1 MEDCLINKSKQ
12 VDSLSGQVEK
22 QKQRSRRN
30 CLLLRGISENRNEK
44 TDDFCVTV
52 MNEHLELSITE
63 ADIERTHP
71 IGKLRDAGQK
81 SRPIIF
87 KLVGYNDRKSI
98 INRKQKLKGKNI
110 AITVSLRAIR
120 MKKLNEAREMYDF
133 KIVWTSVGDILFKKG
148 SGDTSLFYDSFIH

>member
-22 QKQRSRRN
+22 QKQCSRRN
-30 CLLLRGISENRNEK
+30 CLLLRGIPEKRNEK
-44 TDDFCVTV
+44 TDDFCVAI

-63 ADIERTHP
+63 ADIECTHP
-71 IGKLRDAGQK
+71 IGKPRDAGEK
-81 SRPIIF
+81 SIPIIF
-87 KLVGYNDRKSI
+87 KLVRYNDRKNI
-98 INRKQKLKGKNI
+98 FNRKQKLKGKNI

-133 KIVWTSVGDILFKKG
+133 KIVWTSAG
-148 SGDTSLFYDSFIH
+148 